1 MLFSSMLFLWAFLP
15 AVFVLERICRLLGKN
30 RASNVFLLVASL
42 IFYAWGEP
50 VYVLL
55 MLASITINWAGGL
68 LVARAEGGRR
78 KLALACTVIVDL
90 GLLGWFKYAG
100 MFVLAINVCTG
111 LQVPD
116 PHVSLPIG
124 ISFFTFQAIS
134 YVVDVYRGTP
144 VQRNWGKLALYI
156 SFFPQLIAGPIVQY
170 TDILEALE
178 NREVSTKLTAQGL
191 RRFAYGLAKKVLI
204 ANTCGALADAI
215 LSLGADNTSSAYAWL
230 FALAYA
236 MQIYYDFSGYS
247 DMAIGLGKMF
257 GFNFKENF
265 SLPYLSTSI
274 SEFWRRW
281 HISLGSWF
289 RTYVYIPLGG
299 NRKGTGRTYLNLF
312 IVFLLTGIW
321 HGASLSFLLWG
332 VWHGLFI
339 VVERW
344 RLGKALAKVPV
355 LAYLYTALVVLIGW
369 VLFRTESVDLTVTLV
384 ARMLQPWAY
393 ASSSMPVAG
402 LVSGR
407 DAFTLVLAILGCGP
421 LQLLAGKVSA
431 SKRWRCSWAEIAF
444 LSATTVLVFAS
455 IAGSTYNPF
464 IYFRF

>member
-15 AVFVLERICRLLGKN
+15 VVFVLERICRLLGKN
-30 RASNVFLLVASL
+30 RASNVFLLLASL
-42 IFYAWGEP
+42 FFYAWGEP

-55 MLASITINWAGGL
+55 MLASITVNWAGGL
-68 LVARAEGGRR
+68 LVNRTEGGRR

-100 MFVLAINVCTG
+100 MFVRAINMCLG

-144 VQRNWGKLALYI
+144 VQGNWGKLALYI
-156 SFFPQLIAGPIVQY
+156 SFFPQLVAGPIVQY
-170 TDILEALE
+170 ADILDALE
-178 NREVSTKLTAQGL
+178 NREVNTRLTAQGL
-191 RRFAYGLAKKVLI
+191 RRLAYGLAKKVLI
-204 ANTCGALADAI
+204 ANSCGALADAI
-215 LSLGADNTSSAYAWL
+215 LNLGADNTSGAYAWL

-289 RTYVYIPLGG
+289 RSYVYIPLGG
-299 NRKGTGRTYLNLF
+299 NRRGTARTYLNLF
-312 IVFLLTGIW
+312 VVFLLTGIW

-369 VLFRTESVDLTVTLV
+369 VLFRTESMGLTVSLV
-384 ARMLQPWAY
+384 TRMLQPWAY
-393 ASSSMPVAG
+393 ASSSMPIAG
-402 LVSGR
+402 LMSGR
-407 DAFTLVLAILGCGP
+407 DVFMLALAVLCCGP

-431 SKRWRCSWAEIAF
+431 SRRWRCSWAEIAF
-444 LSATTVLVFAS
+444 LTATTLLVFAS

>member
-100 MFVLAINVCTG
+100 MFVQAINVCTG

-178 NREVSTKLTAQGL
+178 NREVSTRLTAQGL

-299 NRKGTGRTYLNLF
+299 NRKGAGRTYLNLF

-355 LAYLYTALVVLIGW
+355 LAYLYTALVILIGW
-369 VLFRTESVDLTVTLV
+369 VLFRTESVDLTVSLV
-384 ARMLQPWAY
+384 TRMLQPWAY

-407 DAFTLVLAILGCGP
+407 GAFTLVLAILGCGP